1 MEHGID
7 AMLKCL
13 VALGAEPV
21 LRHGLLNYTVT
32 PTYGARAGQPVET
45 GVAESEAQLWPA
57 TPPHWV
63 HLPAD
68 VTIPG
73 TNTQTSPHPGWVGHS
88 RDIKGWAQ
96 ETNHGM
102 AWLAHVRSVLAGAA
116 S

>member
-1 MEHGID
+1 MGYGID
-7 AMLKCL
+7 ALMKCL
-13 VALGAEPV
+13 AALGAEPV
-21 LRHGLLNYTVT
+21 LRHGLLTYTVT

-45 GVAESEAQLWPA
+45 GVAEAEAQLWPA

-73 TNTQTSPHPGWVGHS
+73 TNTQASSHPGWVGHS
-88 RDIKGWAQ
+88 RDLRGWAQ
-96 ETNHGM
+96 EANHGM
-102 AWLAHVRSVLAGAA
+102 AWLSHVRSVLAGAA